1 MSYLIAAAGTGGH
14 VYPGLAVG
22 EALVDRGISR
32 SEILYVGGSRLES
45 TVYPEAGFPFLEVE
59 LRGLQ
64 RRLTA
69 SNLGIHRV
77 VRAAMARIHQE
88 IETQGVRVVLG
99 MGGYVTV
106 PAWLAARRT
115 GASLMLSEQNAEAGL
130 ANRLAARSADRV
142 FVSFPSTRGL
152 PGGEWVGNPLRR
164 AIAGLDREELRATAL
179 GRYGLEEATPV
190 LGVVGGSLGAG
201 VLNQAVSSMLSSW
214 TGPDL
219 QVLHLAGRSG
229 AESLADRVKTTNHR
243 WVLLD
248 YEPEMQYFFAAV
260 DLVVSRAGGA
270 VAELT
275 ATRTPSVLVPGH
287 FGSGSHQEANAEAL
301 AAAGAAVIV
310 TEEHVDEL
318 GSVVS
323 GLLMD
328 PGALESMRSSCD
340 ALAHPHAADVIAAAM
355 ETAHG

>member
-22 EALVDRGISR
+22 EALVERGIGR
-32 SEILYVGGSRLES
+32 DEILYVGGSRLES
-45 TVYPEAGFPFLEVE
+45 RVYPEAGFPFVGVE

-77 VRAAMARIHQE
+77 VRAAMARIRQE
-88 IETQGVRVVLG
+88 IRTRGVRVVLG

-106 PAWLAARRT
+106 PAWLAARNT
-115 GASLMLSEQNAEAGL
+115 GVPLMLSEQNAEAGL
-130 ANRLAARSADRV
+130 ANRLASRRAERV

-152 PGGEWVGNPLRR
+152 PEGEWVGNPLRP
-164 AIAGLDREELRATAL
+164 AIARFDRAELRRAAL
-179 GRYGLEEATPV
+179 ARYGLEEDVPV

-201 VLNQAVSSMLSSW
+201 ILNAAVSSMLSRWS
-214 TGPDL
+214 GPDL
-219 QVLHLAGRSG
+219 QVVHLTGPTGGDAL
-229 AESLADRVKTTNHR
+229 AEIAKTANLR

-248 YEPEMQYFFAAV
+248 YEAEMQLFYAAV

-287 FGSGSHQEANAEAL
+287 FGSGSHQEANARAL
-301 AAAGAAVIV
+301 TDAGAALVMP
-310 TEEHVDEL
+310 EEDLDEL
-318 GSVVS
+318 GRVV
-323 GLLMD
+323 GELLAD
-328 PGALESMRSSCD
+328 PSSLEGMRRSC
-340 ALAHPHAADVIAAAM
+340 AVLARPDAADVIAGAL
-355 ETAHG
+355 EKAHG